1 MSFSEI
7 FRLHARLRAEK
18 LALVGQGCSYSYAT
32 LDRAIDGCCHWLASR
47 GVGYGDLVGVALG
60 DHAEHVIALIA
71 LSRIGA
77 VTLPMDCRWSEAEK
91 LAVASHFGAAH
102 LVVEPSDTIAVTGR
116 IVLDASAWA
125 GGPWHEPRVN
135 EATPMILSLS
145 SGTTGLPKGP
155 RLGQKQFENRFMAYW
170 LNLGLNAHD
179 TFVSAT
185 PLYFGGGRGFTLAM
199 VFAGATVH
207 MYPPPYEPQAL
218 VDHVNTVGCS
228 AIFLVPTL
236 LRRLLTLEGAGIML
250 PALRCLISSGSA
262 LHMEERRAIRDRLTP
277 NLYELYSS
285 TEGGSVSVTG
295 PQEFLE
301 CPESLGRPAFRVDV
315 QVVDAQDQP
324 LPAGETGRLRYRSPA
339 SPDGYFIGDSDGAFR
354 EGWFY
359 PGDLACLDARGFL
372 HLRGRSKDVIIR
384 GGVNIYP
391 GDVERVLLTDPR
403 ILDCA
408 VVGVPSSELGEEA
421 LAYYTALGAID
432 PAALHDLCRAA
443 LAPYKVPRAFIHL
456 ADMPRNSLGKILK
469 ARLQELYADARDRG
483 CLR

>member
-18 LALVGQGCSYSYAT
+18 LALVGHGFSYTYAT
-32 LDRAIDGCCHWLASR
+32 LDRTIDGCCNWLASR
-47 GVGYGDLVGVALG
+47 GVGFGDVVGIALG

-71 LSRIGA
+71 LSRMGA
-77 VTLPMDCRWSEAEK
+77 VTLPMDCRWSETEK
-91 LAVASHFGAAH
+91 QGVAGHFGAVH
-102 LVVEPSDTIAVTGR
+102 VLVESADTAAVTGR
-116 IVLDASAWA
+116 IVLDADAWA

-199 VFAGATVH
+199 LFAGATVH
-207 MYPPPYEPQAL
+207 MYPPPYGPQAL
-218 VDHVNTVGCS
+218 VDYVNAVGCT

-236 LRRLLTLEGAGIML
+236 LRRLLSLDGEGILL
-250 PALRCLISSGSA
+250 PKVRCLISSGSA
-262 LHMEERRAIRDRLTP
+262 LHMEERRAIHDRLTP

-301 CPESLGRPAFRVDV
+301 CPDSVGRPAFRVDV
-315 QVVDAQDQP
+315 QVVDAQDQS
-324 LPAGETGRLRYRSPA
+324 LSAGETGRLRYRSPA
-339 SPDGYFIGDSDGAFR
+339 SPEGYFMGDSDGAFR
-354 EGWFY
+354 DGWFY

-372 HLRGRSKDVIIR
+372 HLRGRSKDIIIR

-403 ILDCA
+403 IADCA
-408 VVGVPSSELGEEA
+408 VVGVSSAELGEEVV
-421 LAYYTALGAID
+421 AYYTASAPIEA
-432 PAALHDLCRAA
+432 AALRDLCRAA
-443 LAPYKVPRAFIHL
+443 LAPYKVPHAFIHID
-456 ADMPRNSLGKILK
+456 DMPRNSLGKIIK
-469 ARLQELYADARDRG
+469 VRLQQLYTETGART
-483 CLR
+483 